1 MSRANVSGLKL
12 AISVAIALAI
22 VFVVFGGFAHGFTMR
37 NVAWLAI
44 SGAIFGA
51 IGAPWVE
58 PKAFRYPT
66 LWQIFF
72 SVFGCLLLAGFLQ
85 SSAEGYVLAVV
96 VGIIL
101 GYLAPYWVKHVQV
114 P

>member
-1 MSRANVSGLKL
+1 MFRTNFSSLQL
-12 AISVAIALAI
+12 ATSVAVALAT

-51 IGAPWVE
+51 IGAPWLE

-72 SVFGCLLLAGFLQ
+72 SVFGCLLLAGYLQ
-85 SSAEGYVLAVV
+85 SSAEGYALAAG

>member
-1 MSRANVSGLKL
+1 MLGASSSGIK
-12 AISVAIALAI
+12 AAFFFAVFLAI

-37 NVAWLAI
+37 NVAWLVV

-51 IGAPWVE
+51 VGAPWAE

-85 SSAEGYVLAVV
+85 SSAEGYILAVF
-96 VGIIL
+96 VGVIL